1 MEVRQV
7 RGGEG
12 VNYYETISYDP
23 DSGRF
28 TWTTARRGCSAG
40 AAAGCLTRAGYV
52 VVKLGRKAV
61 RAHRLA
67 WFLSY
72 GEWPDGE
79 IDHIN
84 GNPSD
89 NRLAN
94 LRVVDR
100 AGNSQN
106 RRKAH
111 RDSSH
116 GLLGAAWNRQH
127 KRWQAKIMANG
138 KRHHFGYFDTA
149 EAAHAAHMAAKQ
161 RLHISGGGH

>member
-1 MEVRQV
+1 M
-7 RGGEG
+7 
-12 VNYYETISYDP
+12 NYYETIRYEPETGHFLWSV
-23 DSGRF
+23 GRP
-28 TWTTARRGCSAG
+28 GCKAG
-40 AAAGCLTRAGYV
+40 SRAGSVTREGYV
-52 VVKLGRKAV
+52 VVRLGRQTL

-72 GEWPDGE
+72 GCWPVGE

-100 AGNSQN
+100 AGNAQN

-116 GLLGAAWNRQH
+116 GFLGAAWNSQH
-127 KRWQAKIMANG
+127 KRWQAKIVANG
-138 KRHHFGYFDTA
+138 KRYHLGYFDSA
-149 EAAHAAHMAAKQ
+149 EAAHAAHMNAKQ
-161 RLHISGGGH
+161 RLHIDGGSH

>member
-1 MEVRQV
+1 
-7 RGGEG
+7 
-12 VNYYETISYDP
+12 VNYYERIAYDP
-23 DSGRF
+23 STGDLRWTVAGRGINKG
-28 TWTTARRGCSAG
+28 AIAG
-40 AAAGCLTRAGYV
+40 SVTRAGYRQV
-52 VVKLGRKAV
+52 RVGFKVY

-67 WFLSY
+67 WFLVH
-72 GEWPDGE
+72 GKWPDGE

-84 GNPSD
+84 GDRAD

-138 KRHHFGYFDTA
+138 KRHHLGYFDTA